1 MPGKS
6 RMVLTAMKRS
16 IKGQAQ
22 EIVLHMGEDATVSD
36 ILSRFEMMFGD
47 VDPPHVL
54 LAQFY
59 SLEQMAG
66 EGITDWYSR
75 VEDLASRIIRK
86 DATVISPNNYGIVVN
101 T

>member
-1 MPGKS
+1 
-6 RMVLTAMKRS
+6 
-16 IKGQAQ
+16 
-22 EIVLHMGEDATVSD
+22 MGEDATVSD

-59 SLEQMAG
+59 SLEQMTG

-75 VEDLASRIIRK
+75 VEDLASRKLLFHPTIMGLLSI
-86 DATVISPNNYGIVVN
+86 PNSGPDCLMI
-101 T
+101 TLRMH